1 MDVVDVQ
8 LVVVDEPFFSCD
20 FEVGILTAVVVV
32 AGTEADLTD
41 AVVMRG
47 EE

>member
-1 MDVVDVQ
+1 VDVVDVQ

-20 FEVGILTAVVVV
+20 FEVDILTAVVVV

-41 AVVMRG
+41 VVVIGG